1 MTPPTCIAKPGLG
14 AMAAAR
20 GRVDH
25 APQLGG
31 DETLARPLA
40 LNLQRVNAP

>member
-1 MTPPTCIAKPGLG
+1 MTPPPCIAKPGPG
-14 AMAAAR
+14 VTAAAS
-20 GRVDH
+20 GWVDH

-40 LNLQRVNAP
+40 LNLQRGNAP